1 VADALLEVR
10 GLYKHFGGVVATD
23 RLDLAVA
30 EGGVHALIGP
40 NGAGKTTLIAQICGE
55 VEPDS
60 GQVLFA
66 GRDITGLPAHER
78 VGLGLGRSF
87 QITRVFRS
95 LTARDN
101 VALAVQ
107 ARSGSSMRF
116 WRPVAAERTLFEEAD
131 AVLAGLGMRAASGLP
146 AASLPHAD
154 QRRLEVAIALACRPR
169 LLLLDEPLAGMG
181 AEEAQAMVGVI
192 GQVKQ
197 HTTILMVEHDMD
209 AVFRLADEVSVL
221 VGGRV
226 IASGAPQVI
235 RDDPE
240 VRRAY
245 LGEEEDPAAA

>member
-1 VADALLEVR
+1 VADHLLEVR

-30 EGGVHALIGP
+30 GDGVHALIGP

-55 VEPDS
+55 VEPDA
-60 GQVLFA
+60 GQVLFD
-66 GRDITGLPAHER
+66 GRDITGLPEHER
-78 VGLGLGRSF
+78 IALGLGRSF
-87 QITRVFRS
+87 QITRIFRS

-116 WRPVAAERTLFEEAD
+116 WRPVAAERALADEAD
-131 AVLAGLGMRAASGLP
+131 AVLSGLGLAASSALP

-181 AEEAQAMVGVI
+181 AEDAQAMIGVI
-192 GQVKQ
+192 GRLKQ
-197 HTTILMVEHDMD
+197 QATILMVEHDMD
-209 AVFRLADEVSVL
+209 AVFRLADVISVL

-226 IASGAPQVI
+226 IASGAPQAI

-245 LGEEEDPAAA
+245 LGEEAA